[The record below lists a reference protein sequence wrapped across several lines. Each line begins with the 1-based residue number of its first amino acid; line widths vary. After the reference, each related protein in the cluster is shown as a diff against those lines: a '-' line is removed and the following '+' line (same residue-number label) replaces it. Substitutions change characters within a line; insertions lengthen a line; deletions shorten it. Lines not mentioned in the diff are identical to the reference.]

1 MRYFTYPEGPSNV
14 NKSSLSSDMA
24 NVGDRRKK
32 INSTLLFNED
42 TQYESDASKNNDFNN
57 ILDKKN
63 SRRNVLKM
71 IFSPVATAARMKS
84 IDR

>member
-1 MRYFTYPEGPSNV
+1 MRYFTYPEGPSYV

-32 INSTLLFNED
+32 INSSLLFNED
-42 TQYESDASKNNDFNN
+42 TQYETDATKNNGFNN
-57 ILDKKN
+57 ILEKK
-63 SRRNVLKM
+63 STRRNVLQM
-71 IFSPVATAARMKS
+71 VFSPGATAATTKS